1 MADGFAE
8 LEQDHRS
15 IEEHFDTFMRDEGSP
30 VVHDLAEQLTR
41 HSQLEEAALYPA
53 LRRWVDGGDDLAD
66 RAQQEHSQI
75 ATMVAELYQSVT
87 PERLGELV
95 ASLPRRP
102 ARVPPPGARACRRV
116 AADVPLPEGRR
127 GSRRVRRRHRR
138 WRAPDRQGT
147 ARSGPKGRR
156 AGRRARARCTRAARG
171 ST

>member
-15 IEEHFDTFMRDEGSP
+15 IEAQFQTSLRDAEEP
-30 VVHDLAEQLTR
+30 AVRELAEQLTR
-41 HSQLEEAALYPA
+41 HSQLEESALYPA

-95 ASLPRRP
+95 ASLQDTVSAHVAFEESEIFP
-102 ARVPPPGARACRRV
+102 AMREAGVDAEQVAR
-116 AADVPLPEGRR
+116 D
-127 GSRRVRRRHRR
+127 
-138 WRAPDRQGT
+138 
-147 ARSGPKGRR
+147 
-156 AGRRARARCTRAARG
+156 
-171 ST
+171 